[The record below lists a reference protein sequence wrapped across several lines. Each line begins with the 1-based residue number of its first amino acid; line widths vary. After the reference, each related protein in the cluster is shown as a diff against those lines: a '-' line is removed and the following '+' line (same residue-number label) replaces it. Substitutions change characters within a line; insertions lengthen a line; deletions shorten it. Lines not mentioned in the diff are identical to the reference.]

1 MGPGVEIDPFDW
13 ESQERDLLVVLC
25 DDPVDLCVLSFD
37 LWDFW
42 VSSEAGKK

>member
-1 MGPGVEIDPFDW
+1 MDPGVEIDPFDWEW

-37 LWDFW
+37 LWDF
-42 VSSEAGKK
+42 